1 MLMKIIVINFYLLSK
16 LIHAIVIVEQQQT
29 TNDDDDQHQR
39 FTLLPKMIDDH
50 RYMDLENVTN
60 NNNNLSLSNRSKQQV
75 NINDEQNNIVSNE
88 TGTQLD
94 DYFLNY
100 NQYMGW
106 ISIIYM
112 TIISIELM
120 SSRRYVAEISI
131 KFDPEI

>member
-29 TNDDDDQHQR
+29 TNDDDDQHPR

-75 NINDEQNNIVSNE
+75 NIYDEQNNIVSNE

-112 TIISIELM
+112 TIISIVYLI
-120 SSRRYVAEISI
+120 SS
-131 KFDPEI
+131 KC